1 MQSHENT
8 TAEAD
13 GARAFH
19 LFCTPALSSHRTK
32 DHNALVERAR
42 YHLRSAETRRLTTS
56 VCEVETYLFVPDT
69 KPKANVL
76 LVHGWTG
83 EAAFMGAFAERLR
96 RGGYRVVLMDMP
108 AHGDSEGSE
117 ATLFECAQ
125 AILEVAETMAPVRF
139 ALGHSIGALAL
150 LTVGEG
156 HYPLPRSYPFEAY
169 VLISMPD
176 AFGDVT
182 LEFGQELRLS
192 PVAQRAFERRL
203 EAIAGRS
210 ISDFSGTALLNA
222 VNRPAL
228 LMHSRDDA
236 EVPFACSESMVAAS
250 AAASMNAFDGLGHR
264 AILYTPP
271 VIRAALNFIDAHLN
285 RG

>member
-8 TAEAD
+8 TAKDD
-13 GARAFH
+13 GDQAFQ

-32 DHNALVERAR
+32 DHDELVERAR

-56 VCEVETYLFVPDT
+56 ICEVKTYIFVPDAE
-69 KPKANVL
+69 PKANVM

-83 EAAFMGAFAERLR
+83 EAAFMGAVAERLR
-96 RGGYRVVLMDMP
+96 RGGYRTVLMDMP
-108 AHGDSEGSE
+108 AHGGSEGSE

-125 AILEVAETMAPVRF
+125 AILEVAEAMAPVRF

-176 AFGDVT
+176 AFSDVT
-182 LEFGQELRLS
+182 LEFGQELQLS
-192 PVAQRAFERRL
+192 PAAQRAFERRL
-203 EAIAGRS
+203 EALAGRP

-222 VNRPAL
+222 VECPAL

-236 EVPFACSESMVAAS
+236 EVPFGCSVRMVAAC
-250 AAASMNAFDGLGHR
+250 AAATMKAFDGLGHR

-271 VIRAALNFIDAHLN
+271 VIRTALNFIDAQMKH
-285 RG
+285 G